1 MLFLLLLAILIL
13 SILSMVDTC
22 EVLAFIEV
30 TFWREQSHKQ
40 GSRVTGDKNKI

>member
-13 SILSMVDTC
+13 SMVDTR

-40 GSRVTGDKNKI
+40 GSRVTGDKNKMQ